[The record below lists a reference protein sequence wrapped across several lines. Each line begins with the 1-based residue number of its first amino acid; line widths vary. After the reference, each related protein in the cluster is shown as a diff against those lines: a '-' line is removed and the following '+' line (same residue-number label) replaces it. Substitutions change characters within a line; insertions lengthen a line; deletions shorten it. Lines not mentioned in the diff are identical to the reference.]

1 MLRRK
6 NRTVKNAQL
15 KPQKVEKVQKTK
27 IETKSKGNRQKSV
40 INMVDINPVISVIT
54 LNINDLNIINQLKE
68 IIRVK

>member
-27 IETKSKGNRQKSV
+27 IETKSKGKRQKSV